1 MKKVLF
7 VLTLVFTLSANA
19 QDTSDFK
26 SKTIEF
32 IKLTGSAQMFDDAIS
47 QIGMMVPEDK
57 KEAYTKEAQGTLTDL
72 YSQLA
77 DIYIKEFTEADIDKL
92 IEFYNSEIGKKLAS
106 KQTAITQSGMMV
118 GQTWGMSLSQIAQK
132 YTN

>member
-1 MKKVLF
+1 MKKILLVLA
-7 VLTLVFTLSANA
+7 LVFTVSVNA

-72 YSQLA
+72 YSEIA
-77 DIYIKEFTEADIDKL
+77 NIYMKEFTEAEIDEL
-92 IEFYNSEIGKKLAS
+92 MEFYNSEIGQKLAS
-106 KQTAITQSGMMV
+106 KQAAITQSAMMI
-118 GQTWGMSLSQIAQK
+118 GQNWGMSLSQIAQK